1 MSENEVWL
9 SARVATELGLEDG
22 ERVVLINQDGV
33 RSNPL
38 PLKATNR
45 MRPDCVYMVHGYGHE
60 ARGLT
65 FARGRGASDNR
76 LITRYKT
83 DPIMGATGMN
93 VNFVRVE
100 KWKA

>member
-1 MSENEVWL
+1 VT
-9 SARVATELGLEDG
+9 TELGLQNG
-22 ERVVLINQDGV
+22 EQVVLVNQDGV

-45 MRPDCVYMVHGYGHE
+45 IRPDCVYMVHGYGHR

-65 FARGRGASDNR
+65 FAKGRGASDNQ

-100 KWKA
+100 KWRT